1 MLKWEERF
9 SSEREAEEEAER
21 SAEGRSVS
29 AMTRRI
35 GAENRSREINMVI
48 KKNTVFTP
56 LSTFFDFSSF
66 NIKPI
71 SDFRFQLLLG
81 VERVEAF
88 M

>member
-1 MLKWEERF
+1 MLKWEERA
-9 SSEREAEEEAER
+9 SKEKEAEEEAER

-35 GAENRSREINMVI
+35 GAEKRSREINMVI

-56 LSTFFDFSSF
+56 LRTFFDFSSF

-71 SDFRFQLLLG
+71 LFF
-81 VERVEAF
+81 
-88 M
+88 